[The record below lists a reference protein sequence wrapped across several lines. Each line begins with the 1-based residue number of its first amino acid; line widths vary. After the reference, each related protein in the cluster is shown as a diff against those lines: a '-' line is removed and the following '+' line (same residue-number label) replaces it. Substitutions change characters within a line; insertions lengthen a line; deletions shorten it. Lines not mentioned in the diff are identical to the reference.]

1 MKPRAVE
8 FQREQELFRAELIN
22 LVDQRH
28 ALVKLAF
35 TIDWDAAAERFGA
48 LYSEGKGRPGVAIR
62 LMVGLHYLKHA
73 FNLSDEAVVLGWVEN
88 PYWQLFC
95 GEQYF
100 QHTPPIDPSQMTRF
114 RSRIGEAGGEFML
127 GLTIKAGITT
137 KTVAAASLSVIN
149 VDTTVQ
155 DKAIAFP
162 TDARLYFK
170 ARAALVRMA
179 KRSGITVK
187 QSFERLGKR
196 ALMMNGRYAHARQ
209 MKRARREQ
217 KRLHTQLGR
226 VMRDVAR
233 KIDAAAQADALEGER
248 LRSKFARLLEIS
260 GRIHSQKRARAEGD
274 APKIYAV
281 HAPEVS
287 CIAKGKAHRKY
298 EFGNKVSVA
307 ATNKESFVV
316 GMKSL
321 PGNPFDGHTLKAAIA
336 QVSALTGVTP
346 KEAYVDRGYKGHG
359 IEKGALENL
368 KVWIA
373 GTKRGLTHTIN
384 KKLKRRNAIEPVIG
398 HLKSDGRLS
407 RNFLKGTEGDAI
419 NAILCGA
426 GHNIRKMLRQLALF
440 IVLNLIAMRRY
451 WRDSPTVSRSFAFAT
466 A

>member
-1 MKPRAVE
+1 M
-8 FQREQELFRAELIN
+8 
-22 LVDQRH
+22 
-28 ALVKLAF
+28 LA
-35 TIDWDAAAERFGA
+35 
-48 LYSEGKGRPGVAIR
+48 
-62 LMVGLHYLKHA
+62 
-73 FNLSDEAVVLGWVEN
+73 
-88 PYWQLFC
+88 
-95 GEQYF
+95 
-100 QHTPPIDPSQMTRF
+100 
-114 RSRIGEAGGEFML
+114 
-127 GLTIKAGITT
+127 LTIKAGLAT

-179 KRSGITVK
+179 KKSGLVIK

-226 VMRDVAR
+226 VMRDVLR
-233 KIDAAAQADALEGER
+233 KLDAAIQTDAVEGER
-248 LRSKFARLLEIS
+248 LQSRFARLLEIS
-260 GRIHSQKRARAEGD
+260 GRIHRQKRTRAEGD
-274 APKIYAV
+274 APKIYSV

-287 CIAKGKAHRKY
+287 CIAKGKAHKKY

-307 ATNKESFVV
+307 STSRESFVV

-321 PGNPFDGHTLKAAIA
+321 PGNPFDGHTLKGAIE
-336 QVSALTGVTP
+336 QVKSITGVLP

-359 IEKGALENL
+359 IEKGALEHL

-373 GTKRGLTHTIN
+373 GTKRELTRSIN

-426 GHNIRKMLRQLALF
+426 GHNIRKILRQLALF
-440 IVLNLIAMRRY
+440 IVLNLIAMRR
-451 WRDSPTVSRSFAFAT
+451 WHRNSVSASRSFAA